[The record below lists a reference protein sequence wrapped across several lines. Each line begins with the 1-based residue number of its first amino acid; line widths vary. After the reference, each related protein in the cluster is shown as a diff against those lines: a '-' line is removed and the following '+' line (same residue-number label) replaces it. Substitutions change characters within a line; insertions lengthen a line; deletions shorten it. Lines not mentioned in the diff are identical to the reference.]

1 MGRTIQSLA
10 LSATQ
15 VRPMLPVFCG
25 ISGWKSTMLKL
36 ILNLQ
41 AFQSDQSDAS
51 VRKPAYNTM
60 AFDLKSTALAAIA
73 ACATGESHDAA
84 RLS

>member
-1 MGRTIQSLA
+1 
-10 LSATQ
+10 
-15 VRPMLPVFCG
+15 
-25 ISGWKSTMLKL
+25 MLKL

>member
-1 MGRTIQSLA
+1 
-10 LSATQ
+10 
-15 VRPMLPVFCG
+15 
-25 ISGWKSTMLKL
+25 MLKL

-41 AFQSDQSDAS
+41 AFQSDQSDTS

-60 AFDLKSTALAAIA
+60 AFDLKSTALAA
-73 ACATGESHDAA
+73 CATGESHDAA